1 MSRLAGR
8 IKVTFN
14 NASFQEEFDL
24 KFPSRNSRATAVPA
38 TYAPSSFPLE
48 AALSPSLIWKCP
60 LFCLEGRCCHSNGTH
75 RVNSLENTLQI
86 SYAIFVNANSPSYPT
101 PLPSSSERKPWK
113 LETKNILAW
122 LFGPHGAACEPCM
135 ATITV
140 SIDTYRHIMG
150 HCYPDGAFPSA
161 FFFVSVLAGFAPVS
175 LAVCSVSFFSL
186 PLSVLLPPLRLQSG
200 GSQAG
205 WRQWSPT
212 RLSEGWDCPGWTS
225 GAQLG
230 PEEDVGPTQTERYIQ
245 ETEHRGRCI
254 WSLDGSRMPKLG
266 QLSATCSGLFSWT
279 DCQWIRRPNSLARP
293 RSAGQ
298 AEEPGAGLQLAGP
311 SRSTP
316 DRRARKKASVAFRR
330 LWW

>member
-24 KFPSRNSRATAVPA
+24 KFPSRNSRSTAGPA

-60 LFCLEGRCCHSNGTH
+60 LFCLEERCCHRNGTH
-75 RVNSLENTLQI
+75 RVNSLANTLQI
-86 SYAIFVNANSPSYPT
+86 SYAIFANTNSPSYPT

-122 LFGPHGAACEPCM
+122 LFEPHGAACEPCM

-161 FFFVSVLAGFAPVS
+161 FFFVSVLAGSAPVS

-205 WRQWSPT
+205 VTSVKSDKAVWGPGLSWLDLGCPVWVQRGCRGPP
-212 RLSEGWDCPGWTS
+212 RLSGT
-225 GAQLG
+225 
-230 PEEDVGPTQTERYIQ
+230 
-245 ETEHRGRCI
+245 
-254 WSLDGSRMPKLG
+254 
-266 QLSATCSGLFSWT
+266 
-279 DCQWIRRPNSLARP
+279 
-293 RSAGQ
+293 
-298 AEEPGAGLQLAGP
+298 
-311 SRSTP
+311 
-316 DRRARKKASVAFRR
+316 FRR
-330 LWW
+330 QSTEDTAFGP

>member
-24 KFPSRNSRATAVPA
+24 KFPSRNSRSTAGPA

-60 LFCLEGRCCHSNGTH
+60 LFCLEERCCHRNGTH
-75 RVNSLENTLQI
+75 RVNSLANTLQI
-86 SYAIFVNANSPSYPT
+86 SYAIFANTNSPSYPT

-122 LFGPHGAACEPCM
+122 LFEPHGAACEPCM

-161 FFFVSVLAGFAPVS
+161 FFFVSVLAGSAPVS

-212 RLSEGWDCPGWTS
+212 RLSEGQDCPGWTS
-225 GAQLG
+225 GAQF
-230 PEEDVGPTQTERYIQ
+230 ESKEDVGAHPDWAVHSGDRAQRTLHLVPRWQQDAEA
-245 ETEHRGRCI
+245 GAA
-254 WSLDGSRMPKLG
+254 LG
-266 QLSATCSGLFSWT
+266 NMFRSIFLNRLPVDTAAKQPGTSPECRSG
-279 DCQWIRRPNSLARP
+279 
-293 RSAGQ
+293 
-298 AEEPGAGLQLAGP
+298 
-311 SRSTP
+311 
-316 DRRARKKASVAFRR
+316 RRARRRTAAGGAFQVNSGQTC
-330 LWW
+330 